1 MKIAINTIDDHIVV
15 GLEGRLDT
23 MQSESFEKK
32 LLEALEA
39 GNKKIIIDCQ
49 CLEYISS
56 SGLRV
61 FLIAQKK
68 ISAQSGQF
76 KICNLQPIIKEIFE
90 ISGFMMVFSV
100 FADLDSALKA

>member
-1 MKIAINTIDDHIVV
+1 MKIDINTIDDHIIV
-15 GLEGRLDT
+15 GLDGRLDT

-32 LLEALEA
+32 MMEALKS
-39 GNKKIIIDCQ
+39 GNNKIIIDCRN
-49 CLEYISS
+49 LEYISS

-68 ISAQSGQF
+68 MSAQSGQF
-76 KICNLQPIIKEIFE
+76 KICSLQPMIKEIFE
-90 ISGFMMVFSV
+90 VSGFMMVFSV